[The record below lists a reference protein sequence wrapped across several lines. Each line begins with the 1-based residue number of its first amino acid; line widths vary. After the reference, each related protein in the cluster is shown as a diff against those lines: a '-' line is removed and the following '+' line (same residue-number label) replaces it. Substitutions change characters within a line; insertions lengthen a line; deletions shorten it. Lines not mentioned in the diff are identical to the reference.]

1 MPAVRSEQLKM
12 AGFYSGGV
20 QIVSLKFHCCKFE
33 PKLVF
38 DTVTDKAFSVFN
50 RVNFSGQYW
59 LMFAATD

>member
-12 AGFYSGGV
+12 AGFYNGGV

-38 DTVTDKAFSVFN
+38 DTVIDKAFSVFN
-50 RVNFSGQYW
+50 RVNFSGQY
-59 LMFAATD
+59 